1 MNPVPPLRS
10 WILDAWVVWG
20 AMVPAA
26 CWAAVAAAAP
36 PAPVMV
42 EAEKAAKPPAV
53 IHRDER
59 ASDGRVAVG
68 LLSGQGEAGRPAD
81 KGGKLVEHGAQLPP
95 GDYDVTVWMEPKPL
109 ALMHSLAVTI
119 QAGSEQRTL
128 GAIAFDPEGGY
139 QPFTFRFTHAGGNA
153 AVRVSATAASGF
165 DGMRRD
171 QSDEEKKAVASIAP
185 SDADSLLSGKPT
197 VDDDE
202 FELEEDPAV
211 DRIPID
217 TLRLAIDRIEI
228 RPVGTADAV
237 VTGIELDKV
246 HYFPDETVR
255 GTATLASPRGGDYRA
270 VVEVVTE
277 VDDTRRIAEQAVT
290 LVPGKPFTLPF
301 ECALDGTTELGHEFR
316 VRLLDGDREIHAGRQ
331 CAGVSGNVY
340 RVGITGGNCGQNTQT
355 VKPEQIAEVM
365 RANKQRYANYY
376 ERFAWAPCDY
386 SDMTPD
392 TELFWSGQT
401 QYPGSI
407 AGLKREIDEAH
418 RLGIKAISYGKSC
431 GGGFSGAETYR
442 RFPQLFQHSPDYG
455 TGSEAISTFY
465 LERMAR
471 GEYVIDA
478 GPNVPSMW
486 QHWASF
492 WVKSTPEAVDFSA
505 RETIASARMLGWD
518 GVRWDGH
525 FAGLMPRFVERVNA
539 ELPRFVHGYNAAFAS
554 PGGTVFTPTPPPD
567 DFHQIAAGHGMVMDE
582 SVRDWSHTN
591 FSSGLMRPYWEAIA
605 READYVKRI
614 GGLPLIITFD
624 MASGLDTT
632 LDVLFAVAC
641 GQRYTYL
648 TAPPSDFAFG
658 SLPRFLTRYSAF
670 VWDDTARVAEP
681 EKFIRVASG
690 GTGNAKAKQAAVPW
704 WQEATWVRRLG
715 GGRQQLLVN
724 LINPPGYPA
733 FCNRVQPPPVTRTGI
748 TVSVDAP
755 AGAKLVRAFE
765 VSPDLVEGLAI
776 RQVASKDRTHSI
788 ELPRLRAWS
797 IAVFEFETDGDGP
810 LLPLTDPVGAAN
822 LAAQEAKAKAQKEAA
837 DKQAAAGL
845 AAAKPAEA
853 GKVNPEAATK
863 TAAKADAKA
872 DAKAAGTAASAMPL
886 VLQRNGLLDV
896 VDVRGLFAW
905 LTPLDAAC
913 ALAGGTCRPAYVDRV
928 GFRLGP
934 AGSLEGFPDAAGDLE
949 SQDVV
954 VLDDVHAIDL
964 GADRAARIAR
974 FVRGGGGLLVIG
986 GPFNLSS
993 GSDHTTA
1000 LADILPVTH
1009 RKAYDLATDAKG
1021 LQLAPAAADAF
1032 GTLDWSPLRCLTVD
1046 TTPVAEGATVLATA
1060 GGHPAI
1066 VERQVGAGRVITVM
1080 ITPQGDFPEGIRPY
1094 WRSPQWA
1101 QVLATCLRRL
1111 GGAAEEVS
1119 PAAARKPNAGGGF
1132 TPESLLIEAEDLP
1145 DDKLA
1150 AAIVE
1155 AAAGAVSAD
1164 EAGTVL
1170 DVLIDS
1176 LDRIDDAELA
1186 TAVVDRLAPVV
1197 DASCTQRA
1205 LALIKSQFEFVRVAG
1220 YRLLRFCGDPAQSA
1234 LLTNSLDNPNA
1245 DVAREALLALGKA
1258 GDKAVVPKVEK
1269 LSRSGDNRLLAHMV
1283 LRQLGG
1289 ERDVSGGWKAFLEA
1303 EKRAVGLTAARKA
1316 IEGDLYGGT
1325 SFKLTQAARK
1335 ALANQLRRVAR
1346 LESQARNDVAM
1357 FMRSLDGLTDEE
1369 VASLGPVLAE
1379 SRSAAATVL
1388 AVSVLPKLRTPQ
1400 AKTLRDALATA
1411 KLEELRWLSAE

>member
-1 MNPVPPLRS
+1 MATALVFAPGVPGRTSRTRYRLSLRPG
-10 WILDAWVVWG
+10 IVL
-20 AMVPAA
+20 AA
-26 CWAAVAAAAP
+26 CVATVSAEAAP
-36 PAPVMV
+36 PAPVMI
-42 EAEKAAKPPAV
+42 EAEKSAKPPAV
-53 IHRDER
+53 VHRDER

-68 LLSGQGEAGRPAD
+68 LLSNKDGRPAEQ
-81 KGGKLVEHGAQLPP
+81 KLFEHGAPLPA

-139 QPFTFRFTHAGGNA
+139 QPFTFRFAHPGGNA
-153 AVRVSATAASGF
+153 TVRVSATASSGF
-165 DGMRRD
+165 EGMRRD
-171 QSDEEKKAVASIAP
+171 KSDEEKQAVANIAP
-185 SDADSLLSGKPT
+185 SDADALLSGKPG

-228 RPVGTADAV
+228 RPVRTADAV
-237 VTGIELDKV
+237 VTGVELDKV

-255 GTATLASPRGGDYRA
+255 GTATLVSPRGGDYRA

-277 VDDTRRIAEQAVT
+277 ADAARPVAEQAVT
-290 LVPGKPFTLPF
+290 LAAGKPFTLPF
-301 ECALDGTTELGHEFR
+301 ECVLDGTTEMGHEFR

-331 CAGVSGNVY
+331 FAGVSGNVY

-355 VKPEQIAEVM
+355 VKPDQLTALM
-365 RANKQRYANYY
+365 RSNKQRYANYY

-392 TELFWSGQT
+392 TEFFWSGQT

-407 AGLKREIDEAH
+407 SGLKREIDEAH

-431 GGGFSGAETYR
+431 GASFSGAETYR
-442 RFPQLFQHSPDYG
+442 RFPELFQHSPDYG
-455 TGSEAISTFY
+455 TGSEAFSTFY

-492 WVKSTPEAVDFSA
+492 WVKPTPEAVDFSA
-505 RETIASARMLGWD
+505 RETIASAKMLGWD

-525 FAGLMPRFVERVNA
+525 FSGLMPRFVEKVNA

-632 LDVLFAVAC
+632 LDVLFALAC

-658 SLPRFLTRYSAF
+658 TLPRFLTRYSAF
-670 VWDDTARVAEP
+670 VWDDTSRVAEP
-681 EKFIRVASG
+681 EKFIRVVA
-690 GTGNAKAKQAAVPW
+690 GNTPAKQAAAPW

-715 GGRQQLLVN
+715 GKRQQLLVN

-733 FCNRVQPPPVTRTGI
+733 FCNRVQPPPTTRTDI

-755 AGAKLVRAFE
+755 AGSKLLRAFE

-776 RQVASKDRTHSI
+776 RTAKSSDRTHSI

-810 LLPLTDPVGAAN
+810 LLPLTDPRGAADK
-822 LAAQEAKAKAQKEAA
+822 AAEEAKAKAQKEAEA
-837 DKQAAAGL
+837 KQAAAGL
-845 AAAKPAEA
+845 AAAKPPSTTAD
-853 GKVNPEAATK
+853 K
-863 TAAKADAKA
+863 TAAK
-872 DAKAAGTAASAMPL
+872 TATAQPL
-886 VLQRNGLLDV
+886 VLRRNGLLDV

-913 ALAGGTCRPAYVDRV
+913 ALADGTCRPAYVDRV

-934 AGSLEGFPDAAGDLE
+934 AGSLEGFPDAAGELE
-949 SQDVV
+949 AQDVV

-993 GSDHTTA
+993 GNDHTTA

-1009 RKAYDLATDAKG
+1009 RQAYDLTADSKG
-1021 LQLAPAAADAF
+1021 LQLAPAAGDAF
-1032 GTLDWSPLRCLTVD
+1032 GPIDWSPLRCLTVD
-1046 TTPVAEGATVLATA
+1046 TSPLAEGATVLATA
-1060 GGHPAI
+1060 GSHPAI
-1066 VERQVGAGRVITVM
+1066 VERRVGAGRVIAVM
-1080 ITPQGDFPEGIRPY
+1080 LSPLGDFPQGIQPY

-1111 GGAAEEVS
+1111 GEGAEKLS
-1119 PAAARKPNAGGGF
+1119 PVTARKPTAAGGF

-1145 DDKLA
+1145 DEKLA
-1150 AAIVE
+1150 AAILE
-1155 AAAGAVSAD
+1155 AADGTVSAD

-1176 LDRIDDAELA
+1176 LGRIDDAELA
-1186 TAVVDRLAPVV
+1186 LLVVDRLAPVV
-1197 DASCTQRA
+1197 DASCTPKA
-1205 LALIKSQFEFVRVAG
+1205 LSLIKSQFEFVRVAG
-1220 YRLLRFCGDPAQSA
+1220 YRLLRFCGDPAQAA
-1234 LLTNSLDNPNA
+1234 LLANALDNPNA
-1245 DVAREALLALGKA
+1245 DIARESLLALGKT
-1258 GDKAVVPKVEK
+1258 GDRGVVPKVEK
-1269 LSRSGDNRLLAHMV
+1269 LSRAGDNRLLAHLV
-1283 LRQLGG
+1283 LRQLAGD
-1289 ERDVSGGWKAFLEA
+1289 RDSSTAWKAYIDG
-1303 EKRAVGLTAARKA
+1303 EKRAVGLTAARKS

-1325 SFKLTQAARK
+1325 SFKLTPAGRK
-1335 ALANQLRRVAR
+1335 ALTNQLRRVQR
-1346 LESQARNDVAM
+1346 LETQARSDVAM
-1357 FMRSLDGLTDEE
+1357 FMRSLDDLTDEE

-1379 SRSAAATVL
+1379 SQSAAATVL
-1388 AVSVLPKLRTPQ
+1388 AFSVLPKLSGPQ
-1400 AKTLRDALATA
+1400 AETLRQALAAA
-1411 KLEELRWLSAE
+1411 KLEELRWLSAK

>member
-1 MNPVPPLRS
+1 
-10 WILDAWVVWG
+10 
-20 AMVPAA
+20 
-26 CWAAVAAAAP
+26 
-36 PAPVMV
+36 MV

-53 IHRDER
+53 VHRDER

-68 LLSGQGEAGRPAD
+68 LLAD
-81 KGGKLVEHGAQLPP
+81 KGGKLVEHGAPLPA

-139 QPFTFRFTHAGGNA
+139 QPFTFRFTHPGGNA
-153 AVRVSATAASGF
+153 TVRVSATASSGF
-165 DGMRRD
+165 EGMRRD
-171 QSDEEKKAVASIAP
+171 QSEEEKKAVASIAP
-185 SDADSLLSGKPT
+185 SDADSLLSDKPG

-217 TLRLAIDRIEI
+217 MLRLAIDRIEI
-228 RPVGTADAV
+228 RPVRTAEAV
-237 VTGIELDKV
+237 VTGVELDKV

-255 GTATLASPRGGDYRA
+255 GTATLVSPRGGDYRA
-270 VVEVVTE
+270 VVELVTE
-277 VDDTRRIAEQAVT
+277 ADNSRRIAAQAVT
-290 LVPGKPFTLPF
+290 LQPGKVFTLPF
-301 ECALDGTTELGHEFR
+301 ECVLDGTTEMGHEFR

-331 CAGVSGNVY
+331 FAGVSGNVY
-340 RVGITGGNCGQNTQT
+340 RVGITGGNCGANTQT
-355 VKPEQIAEVM
+355 VKPDKIAEVM

-407 AGLKREIDEAH
+407 TGLKREIDEAH

-431 GGGFSGAETYR
+431 GASFSGAETYR
-442 RFPQLFQHSPDYG
+442 RFPELFQHSTEYG
-455 TGSEAISTFY
+455 TGSEAFSTFY

-478 GPNVPSMW
+478 GPNVPPAW

-505 RETIASARMLGWD
+505 RETIASAKMLGWD

-525 FAGLMPRFVERVNA
+525 LAGQMPRFVEKVNA
-539 ELPRFVHGYNAAFAS
+539 ELPRFVHGYNQAFANPS
-554 PGGTVFTPTPPPD
+554 GTVFTPTPPPD
-567 DFHQIAAGHGMVMDE
+567 DFHQIAVGHGMVMDE

-632 LDVLFAVAC
+632 LDVLFALAC

-681 EKFIRVASG
+681 EKFIRVAAGS
-690 GTGNAKAKQAAVPW
+690 TADAKSKQAAAPW

-715 GGRQQLLVN
+715 GKRQQLLVN

-733 FCNRVQPPPVTRTGI
+733 FCNRVQPPPTTRTGV

-765 VSPDLVEGLAI
+765 VSPDLIEGLAI
-776 RQVASKDRTHSI
+776 RTVKSNDRTHSI
-788 ELPRLRAWS
+788 ELPRLRVWS

-810 LLPLTDPVGAAN
+810 LLPLTDPVGAAGK
-822 LAAQEAKAKAQKEAA
+822 AAQEAKARAQKEAE
-837 DKQAAAGL
+837 DKQATAGL
-845 AAAKPAEA
+845 AAAKP
-853 GKVNPEAATK
+853 PATTADK
-863 TAAKADAKA
+863 TAVQ
-872 DAKAAGTAASAMPL
+872 TATAQPL
-886 VLQRNGLLDV
+886 VLRRNGLLDV

-905 LTPLDAAC
+905 LTPLDAAS
-913 ALAGGTCRPAYVDRV
+913 AIAAGTCRPAYVDRV

-949 SQDVV
+949 AQDVV

-993 GSDHTTA
+993 GNDHTTV

-1009 RKAYDLATDAKG
+1009 RQAYDLATDSKG
-1021 LQLAPAAADAF
+1021 LQLAPAAGHVF
-1032 GTLDWSPLRCLTVD
+1032 EKLDLSPLRCLTVD
-1046 TTPVAEGATVLATA
+1046 TSPLADGATVLATA
-1060 GGHPAI
+1060 GKHPAI
-1066 VERQVGAGRVITVM
+1066 VERTVGAGRVIAVM
-1080 ITPQGDFPEGIRPY
+1080 VTPLGDFPEGIQPY

-1111 GGAAEEVS
+1111 GQGAEKLS
-1119 PAAARKPNAGGGF
+1119 PVTARKPTAAGGF

-1145 DDKLA
+1145 DEKLA
-1150 AAIVE
+1150 AAILE
-1155 AAAGAVSAD
+1155 AADVAVSAD

-1176 LDRIDDAELA
+1176 LGRIDDAELA
-1186 TAVVDRLAPVV
+1186 LSAVDRLAPAV
-1197 DASCTQRA
+1197 DASCTPRA
-1205 LALIKSQFEFVRVAG
+1205 LALMKSDFEFVRVAG
-1220 YRLLRFCGDPAQSA
+1220 YRLLRFCGDPAQAS
-1234 LLTNSLDNPNA
+1234 LLVNALDNPNA
-1245 DVAREALLALGKA
+1245 DIAREALLALGKT
-1258 GDKAVVPKVEK
+1258 GDRSVVPKVEK
-1269 LSRSGDNRLLAHMV
+1269 LSHAGDNRLLAHLV
-1283 LRQLGG
+1283 LRQLGSD
-1289 ERDVSGGWKAFLEA
+1289 RDSAAAWKAYIEG
-1303 EKRAVGLTAARKA
+1303 EKRAVGLTAARKS

-1325 SFKLTQAARK
+1325 SFKLTRAARK
-1335 ALANQLRRVAR
+1335 TLMNQLRRVQR
-1346 LESQARNDVAM
+1346 LETQARSDVAM

-1369 VASLGPVLAE
+1369 VTSLGPVLAE
-1379 SRSAAATVL
+1379 SQSAAATVL
-1388 AVSVLPKLRTPQ
+1388 AFSVLPKLSETQ
-1400 AKTLRDALATA
+1400 AKTLRQALAAA
-1411 KLEELRWLSAE
+1411 KLEELRWLSTK

>member
-1 MNPVPPLRS
+1 MATALVFAPGVPGLPSGAFYRGWLRGGTV
-10 WILDAWVVWG
+10 L
-20 AMVPAA
+20 AA
-26 CWAAVAAAAP
+26 CVAAVSAGAAP

-53 IHRDER
+53 VHRDER

-68 LLSGQGEAGRPAD
+68 LLSNKDGRPVEQ
-81 KGGKLVEHGAQLPP
+81 KLFEHGAPLPA

-109 ALMHSLAVTI
+109 SLMHRLAVTI
-119 QAGSEQRTL
+119 QAGNEQRTL

-139 QPFTFRFTHAGGNA
+139 QPFTFRFTHPGGNA
-153 AVRVSATAASGF
+153 TVRVSATASSGF
-165 DGMRRD
+165 EGMRRD
-171 QSDEEKKAVASIAP
+171 QSEEEKKAVASIAP
-185 SDADSLLSGKPT
+185 SDADSLLSDKPG

-217 TLRLAIDRIEI
+217 MLRLAIDRIEI
-228 RPVGTADAV
+228 RPVRTADAV
-237 VTGIELDKV
+237 VTAVELDKV

-277 VDDTRRIAEQAVT
+277 VDAARPVDEKAVT
-290 LVPGKPFTLPF
+290 LAPGGAFTLPF
-301 ECALDGTTELGHEFR
+301 ECVLDGTTEMGHEFR

-331 CAGVSGNVY
+331 FAGVSGNVY
-340 RVGITGGNCGQNTQT
+340 RVGITGGNCGANTQT
-355 VKPEQIAEVM
+355 VKPEQLTAVM

-407 AGLKREIDEAH
+407 TGLKREIDEAH
-418 RLGIKAISYGKSC
+418 RMGIKAISYGKSC
-431 GGGFSGAETYR
+431 GASFSGAETYR
-442 RFPQLFQHSPDYG
+442 RFPELFQHSPDYG
-455 TGSEAISTFY
+455 TGSEAFSTFY

-478 GPNVPSMW
+478 GPNVPPTW

-505 RETIASARMLGWD
+505 RETIASAKMLGWD

-525 FAGLMPRFVERVNA
+525 FAGLMPRFVEKVNA
-539 ELPRFVHGYNAAFAS
+539 ELPRFAHGYNAAFANPS
-554 PGGTVFTPTPPPD
+554 GTVFTPTPPPD
-567 DFHQIAAGHGMVMDE
+567 DFHQIAVGHGMVMDE

-591 FSSGLMRPYWEAIA
+591 FSSGLIRPYWEAIA

-632 LDVLFAVAC
+632 LDVLFALAC

-658 SLPRFLTRYSAF
+658 TLPRFLTRYSAF

-681 EKFIRVASG
+681 EKFIRVAAGS
-690 GTGNAKAKQAAVPW
+690 TANAKATQAAAPW

-715 GGRQQLLVN
+715 GKRQQLLVN

-776 RQVASKDRTHSI
+776 RTVKSNDRTHSI

-810 LLPLTDPVGAAN
+810 LLPLTDPVGAADK
-822 LAAQEAKAKAQKEAA
+822 AAEEAKAKAQKEAE

-845 AAAKPAEA
+845 AAAKPPATTA
-853 GKVNPEAATK
+853 DKIAAK
-863 TAAKADAKA
+863 TA
-872 DAKAAGTAASAMPL
+872 TAQPL
-886 VLQRNGLLDV
+886 VLRRNGLLDV

-913 ALAGGTCRPAYVDRV
+913 ALADGTCRPAYVDRV

-949 SQDVV
+949 GQDMV

-993 GSDHTTA
+993 GNDHTTA

-1009 RKAYDLATDAKG
+1009 RQAYDLTTDAKG
-1021 LQLAPAAADAF
+1021 LPLAPVGDAF
-1032 GTLDWSPLRCLTVD
+1032 EKLDWSPLRCLSVD
-1046 TTPVAEGATVLATA
+1046 TSPLAEGATVLATA
-1060 GGHPAI
+1060 GKHPAI
-1066 VERQVGAGRVITVM
+1066 VERTVGAGRVIAVM
-1080 ITPQGDFPEGIRPY
+1080 VTPLGDFPESIRPY

-1111 GGAAEEVS
+1111 GEGAEKLS
-1119 PAAARKPNAGGGF
+1119 PVTARKPNAEGGF

-1145 DDKLA
+1145 DEKLA
-1150 AAIVE
+1150 AAILE
-1155 AAAGAVSAD
+1155 AADRAVSAD

-1170 DVLIDS
+1170 DVLIES
-1176 LDRIDDAELA
+1176 LGRIDDAELA
-1186 TAVVDRLAPVV
+1186 LSVVDRLAPVV
-1197 DASCTQRA
+1197 NASCTPRA
-1205 LALIKSQFEFVRVAG
+1205 LTLTTSQFEFVRVAG
-1220 YRLLRFCGDPAQSA
+1220 YRLLRFCSDPAQAS
-1234 LLTNSLDNPNA
+1234 LLVNALDNPNA
-1245 DVAREALLALGKA
+1245 DIAREALLALGKT
-1258 GDKAVVPKVEK
+1258 GDRGVVPKVEK
-1269 LSRSGDNRLLAHMV
+1269 LSRAGDNRLLAHLV

-1289 ERDVSGGWKAFLEA
+1289 DRDSSAAWKAYIDG
-1303 EKRAVGLTAARKA
+1303 EKRAVGLTAARKS

-1325 SFKLTQAARK
+1325 SFKLTRAARK
-1335 ALANQLRRVAR
+1335 TLMNQLRRVQR
-1346 LESQARNDVAM
+1346 LETQARSDVAM

-1369 VASLGPVLAE
+1369 VTSLGPVLAE
-1379 SRSAAATVL
+1379 SQSAAATVL
-1388 AVSVLPKLRTPQ
+1388 AFSVLPKLSETQ
-1400 AKTLRDALATA
+1400 AKTLRQALAAA
-1411 KLEELRWLSAE
+1411 KLEELRWLSAK

>member
-1 MNPVPPLRS
+1 MSSFPPPRS
-10 WILDAWVVWG
+10 WIMYAGVVPGAVVLAAWCGSVSVL
-20 AMVPAA
+20 
-26 CWAAVAAAAP
+26 AAP
-36 PAPVMV
+36 PAPVLV

-53 IHRDER
+53 VHRDER
-59 ASDGRVAVG
+59 ASGGRVAVG
-68 LLSGQGEAGRPAD
+68 LLSNKDGRPVEQ
-81 KGGKLVEHGAQLPP
+81 KLLEHGALLPA

-109 ALMHSLAVTI
+109 ALMHRLAVTI

-128 GAIAFDPEGGY
+128 GAIAFDPDGGY
-139 QPFTFRFTHAGGNA
+139 QPFTFRFTHPGGNA
-153 AVRVSATAASGF
+153 TVRVSATANSGF

-171 QSDEEKKAVASIAP
+171 QSDEEKKAVAGIAP
-185 SDADSLLSGKPT
+185 SDADSLLSGKAT

-217 TLRLAIDRIEI
+217 TLRLAVDRIEI
-228 RPVGTADAV
+228 RPVRNADAV
-237 VTGIELDKV
+237 VTAVELDKV

-255 GTATLASPRGGDYRA
+255 GTATLVSPRGGEYRA
-270 VVEVVTE
+270 LVELVTE
-277 VDDTRRIAEQAVT
+277 VDDTRTVSAQAVT
-290 LVPGKPFTLPF
+290 LAPGKPFTLPF
-301 ECALDGTTELGHEFR
+301 ECVLDGTTEMGHEFC
-316 VRLLDGDREIHAGRQ
+316 VRLLEGDREIHAGRQ
-331 CAGVSGNVY
+331 FAGVSGNVY
-340 RVGITGGNCGQNTQT
+340 RVGITGGNCGANTQT
-355 VKPEQIAEVM
+355 IKPEQIAEVM
-365 RANKQRYANYY
+365 RSNKQRYANYY

-407 AGLKREIDEAH
+407 TGLKGEIDAAH
-418 RLGIKAISYGKSC
+418 RLGIKAITYGKSC
-431 GGGFSGAETYR
+431 GASFFGAETYR
-442 RFPQLFQHSPDYG
+442 RFPDLFQHSPDYG
-455 TGSEAISTFY
+455 TGSEAFSTFY

-478 GPNVPSMW
+478 GPDVSSMW

-505 RETIASARMLGWD
+505 RETIASAKMLGWD

-525 FAGLMPRFVERVNA
+525 FAGLMPRFVKQVNA
-539 ELPRFVHGYNAAFAS
+539 ELPRFVHGYNAAFANA
-554 PGGTVFTPTPPPD
+554 GGTVFTPTPPPD

-624 MASGLDTT
+624 IASGLDTT

-690 GTGNAKAKQAAVPW
+690 DAENAKTKQAASPW
-704 WQEATWVRRLG
+704 WQEATWVRRLAN
-715 GGRQQLLVN
+715 GRQQLLVN
-724 LINPPGYPA
+724 LINPPGYSA
-733 FCNRVQPPPVTRTGI
+733 FCNRVQPPPVMRTGV
-748 TVSVDAP
+748 TVSVDAL

-776 RQVASKDRTHSI
+776 RTVESKDRTHAI

-810 LLPLTDPVGAAN
+810 LLPLTDPVGAAVK
-822 LAAQEAKAKAQKEAA
+822 ATQEAKAKAQKEAEL
-837 DKQAAAGL
+837 KQAAAGL
-845 AAAKPAEA
+845 AAAKPPQA
-853 GKVNPEAATK
+853 GKTDPKAADQNTAQ
-863 TAAKADAKA
+863 TAAAQ
-872 DAKAAGTAASAMPL
+872 PL
-886 VLQRNGLLDV
+886 VLRRNGLLDV
-896 VDVRGLFAW
+896 VDVRGMFAW

-949 SQDVV
+949 GQDVV
-954 VLDDVHAIDL
+954 VLDDVHTIDL
-964 GADRAARIAR
+964 GAERAARIAR
-974 FVRGGGGLLVIG
+974 FVWGGGGLLVIG
-986 GPFNLSS
+986 GPYNLSS
-993 GSDHTTA
+993 GSDHTMA

-1009 RKAYDLATDAKG
+1009 RQEYDLATDTKG
-1021 LQLAPAAADAF
+1021 LQLAPAAGNVF
-1032 GTLDWSPLRCLTVD
+1032 EKLDWSPLRCLTVD
-1046 TTPVAEGATVLATA
+1046 TSPLADGATVLATA

-1066 VERQVGAGRVITVM
+1066 VERQMGAGRVIAVM
-1080 ITPQGDFPEGIRPY
+1080 ITPQGDFPETIRPY

-1111 GGAAEEVS
+1111 GEAADNMS
-1119 PAAARKPNAGGGF
+1119 PAAARKPTANGGF

-1145 DDKLA
+1145 DGKLA
-1150 AAIVE
+1150 TAMLE
-1155 AAAGAVSAD
+1155 AADAAVSAE

-1176 LDRIDDAELA
+1176 LGRVDDAELA
-1186 TAVVDRLAPVV
+1186 VTVVDRLAPVV
-1197 DASCTQRA
+1197 DVSCTQRA
-1205 LALIKSQFEFVRVAG
+1205 LALIQSQFEFVRVAG
-1220 YRLLRFCGDPAQSA
+1220 YRLLRFCGDPAQAA
-1234 LLTNSLDNPNA
+1234 LLTNALDSPNP
-1245 DVAREALLALGKA
+1245 DVAREALLALGKT
-1258 GDKAVVPKVEK
+1258 GDKAVVPKLEK
-1269 LSRSGDNRLLAHMV
+1269 LTRTGENRLLAHLV
-1283 LRQLGG
+1283 LRQLGASR
-1289 ERDVSGGWKAFLEA
+1289 EPSAVWQAFIDA
-1303 EKRAVGLTAARKA
+1303 EKRAVGLTAARKS
-1316 IEGDLYGGT
+1316 IQGDLYGGT
-1325 SFKLTQAARK
+1325 AFKLTPAARK
-1335 ALANQLRRVAR
+1335 TLANQLRRVQR
-1346 LESQARNDVAM
+1346 LEAQARDDVAM
-1357 FMRSLDGLTDEE
+1357 FMRSLDRPTDEE

-1379 SRSAAATVL
+1379 SRSTAATVL
-1388 AVSVLPKLRTPQ
+1388 AYAVLPKLTEPQ
-1400 AKTLRDALATA
+1400 AETLRRSLAA
-1411 KLEELRWLSAE
+1411 ARLEELRWLSTK

>member
-1 MNPVPPLRS
+1 MNHSRPPRSANVLFRPLRTG
-10 WILDAWVVWG
+10 IVL
-20 AMVPAA
+20 AA
-26 CWAAVAAAAP
+26 SVTAVSGTAAP
-36 PAPVMV
+36 PAPVLV

-53 IHRDER
+53 VHRDER

-68 LLSGQGEAGRPAD
+68 LLSNKDGKPAEQ
-81 KGGKLVEHGAQLPP
+81 KLFEHGAPLPA

-109 ALMHSLAVTI
+109 SLMHSLAVTI
-119 QAGSEQRTL
+119 QAGTEQRTL

-139 QPFTFRFTHAGGNA
+139 QPFTFRFTHPGGNA
-153 AVRVSATAASGF
+153 TVRVSATASSGF
-165 DGMRRD
+165 EGMRRD
-171 QSDEEKKAVASIAP
+171 QSEEEKKAVASIAP
-185 SDADSLLSGKPT
+185 SDADSLLSDKPG

-217 TLRLAIDRIEI
+217 MLRLAIDRIEI
-228 RPVGTADAV
+228 RLVRTADAV
-237 VTGIELDKV
+237 VTAVELDKV

-277 VDDTRRIAEQAVT
+277 VDAARPVAEQAVT
-290 LVPGKPFTLPF
+290 LTPGKSFTLPF
-301 ECALDGTTELGHEFR
+301 ECVLDGTTEMGHEFR

-331 CAGVSGNVY
+331 FAGVSGNVY
-340 RVGITGGNCGQNTQT
+340 RVGITGGNGGQNTQT
-355 VKPEQIAEVM
+355 AKPEQLTALM

-407 AGLKREIDEAH
+407 TGLKREIDEAH

-431 GGGFSGAETYR
+431 GASFSGAETYR
-442 RFPQLFQHSPDYG
+442 RFPELFQHSPEYG
-455 TGSEAISTFY
+455 TGSEAFSTFY

-478 GPNVPSMW
+478 GPNVPPTW

-505 RETIASARMLGWD
+505 RETIASAKMLGWD

-525 FAGLMPRFVERVNA
+525 FSGLMPRFVEKVNA

-554 PGGTVFTPTPPPD
+554 PSGTVFTPTPPPD
-567 DFHQIAAGHGMVMDE
+567 DFHQIAVGHGMVMDE

-632 LDVLFAVAC
+632 LDVLFALAC

-681 EKFIRVASG
+681 EKFIRVAAGS
-690 GTGNAKAKQAAVPW
+690 TANAKDKDKQAAAPW
-704 WQEATWVRRLG
+704 WQEATWVRRVG
-715 GGRQQLLVN
+715 GKRQQLLVN

-733 FCNRVQPPPVTRTGI
+733 FCNRVQPPPVTQTGVM
-748 TVSVDAP
+748 VSVDAP

-765 VSPDLVEGLAI
+765 VSPDLVVGLAI
-776 RQVASKDRTHSI
+776 RTVQSNDRTHSI

-797 IAVFEFETDGDGP
+797 IAVFEFETDDDGP
-810 LLPLTDPVGAAN
+810 LLPLTDPVGAADK
-822 LAAQEAKAKAQKEAA
+822 AAQDAKAKAQKEAEE
-837 DKQAAAGL
+837 KQAAAGL
-845 AAAKPAEA
+845 AAAKPPASKAEA
-853 GKVNPEAATK
+853 T
-863 TAAKADAKA
+863 A
-872 DAKAAGTAASAMPL
+872 DAKAADKTAAKTATAQPL
-886 VLQRNGLLDV
+886 VLRRNGLLDV

-913 ALAGGTCRPAYVDRV
+913 ALADGTCRPAYVDRV

-964 GADRAARIAR
+964 GADRAARIAC

-993 GSDHTTA
+993 GNDHTTA
-1000 LADILPVTH
+1000 LAEILPVTH
-1009 RKAYDLATDAKG
+1009 RQAYDLATDVKG
-1021 LQLAPAAADAF
+1021 LQLAPAGDAF
-1032 GTLDWSPLRCLTVD
+1032 EKLDWSPLRCLSVD
-1046 TTPVAEGATVLATA
+1046 TSPLAEGATVLATA
-1060 GGHPAI
+1060 GSHPAI
-1066 VERQVGAGRVITVM
+1066 VERTVGAGRVIAVM
-1080 ITPQGDFPEGIRPY
+1080 VTPLGDFPESIQPY
-1094 WRSPQWA
+1094 YRSPQWA

-1111 GGAAEEVS
+1111 GEGAEKLSSVT
-1119 PAAARKPNAGGGF
+1119 ARKPNAEGGF

-1145 DDKLA
+1145 DEKLA
-1150 AAIVE
+1150 AAILE
-1155 AAAGAVSAD
+1155 AADSAASAD

-1176 LDRIDDAELA
+1176 LGRIDDAELA
-1186 TAVVDRLAPVV
+1186 LSVVDRLAPVV
-1197 DASCTQRA
+1197 DASCTPRA
-1205 LALIKSQFEFVRVAG
+1205 LTLTTSQFEFVRVAG
-1220 YRLLRFCGDPAQSA
+1220 YRLLRFCGDPAQAS
-1234 LLTNSLDNPNA
+1234 LLANALDNPNA
-1245 DVAREALLALGKA
+1245 DIAREALLALGKT
-1258 GDKAVVPKVEK
+1258 GDRGVVPKVEK
-1269 LSRSGDNRLLAHMV
+1269 LSRAGDNRLLAHLV

-1289 ERDVSGGWKAFLEA
+1289 DRDSSAAWKAYIDG
-1303 EKRAVGLTAARKA
+1303 EKRAVGLTAARKS

-1325 SFKLTQAARK
+1325 SFKLTRAARK
-1335 ALANQLRRVAR
+1335 TLINQLRRMQR
-1346 LESQARNDVAM
+1346 LETQARSDVAM
-1357 FMRSLDGLTDEE
+1357 FMRSFDGLTDEE

-1379 SRSAAATVL
+1379 SQSAAATVL
-1388 AVSVLPKLRTPQ
+1388 AFSVLPKLSDTQ
-1400 AKTLRDALATA
+1400 AKTLRQALAAA
-1411 KLEELRWLSAE
+1411 KLEELRWLSTK